1 MASTGPGPALVWL
14 LVAVL
19 GVGVYGLRLS
29 FIHLH
34 GVVESLPPGFERAL
48 TFIPAAILAA
58 LVTPALF
65 TLDGSLVGT
74 VLNARA
80 LAGAL
85 ALATAW
91 RTGSMIATIGVGM
104 GVLWTATFLLA

>member
-1 MASTGPGPALVWL
+1 MDPASAAPTVVWL
-14 LVAVL
+14 VIAIL
-19 GVGVYGLRLS
+19 GAGVYMLRLS

-34 GVVESLPPGFERAL
+34 GVVEGFPPGLERAL

-65 TLDGSLVGT
+65 PVDGSFPEL

-85 ALATAW
+85 GLATAW
-91 RTGSMIATIGVGM
+91 RTGSMLATIGVGM
-104 GVLWTATFLLA
+104 GALWLFTFLLG

>member
-1 MASTGPGPALVWL
+1 MASAEVQPWFMWF

-19 GVGVYGLRLS
+19 GAGVYAMRLS

-34 GVVESLPPGFERAL
+34 GVVEGFPPQVEHAL
-48 TFIPAAILAA
+48 TFIPAAVLAA

-65 TLDGSLVGT
+65 PLDGSLAET
-74 VLNARA
+74 VFNARA
-80 LAGAL
+80 LAGAF

-104 GVLWTATFLLA
+104 SVLWTVTFLLS

>member
-1 MASTGPGPALVWL
+1 MASADLQPWFVWL

-19 GVGVYGLRLS
+19 GAGVYALRLS

-34 GVVESLPPGFERAL
+34 GVVEGFPPRVERAL

-65 TLDGSLVGT
+65 PLDGSLAGI
-74 VLNARA
+74 VLDARP

-85 ALATAW
+85 ALTTAW

-104 GVLWTATFLLA
+104 GVLWAVTFLIG